1 MLNKSQKANEPP
13 PVLMYG
19 RRYGYCLNLI
29 VADNK
34 SILTGGEVLVTER
47 QHEILN
53 LIVEIFT
60 KTHEPVGSKAL
71 QESIASSSATIRNEM
86 AALEKKGLLEKAHTS
101 SGRMPSVEGFKY
113 FVEHSLSFDS
123 LDEED
128 VYQVVRSF
136 DREFFRLDDIFQ
148 TTAAI
153 LSDLTACTVAVLDVE
168 PSQQKLTAFDI
179 VILSQHAALA
189 VMTLDESKT
198 LTRQFAI
205 PKNFLREDLMEV
217 RSLVR
222 ERLLGKS
229 VLDIH
234 YKLRTEIPQ
243 IIQRHFVTTDNVLH
257 LFEHIFSDLFT
268 EDVVTAGKIRLL
280 DFADTRAYQF
290 FDSPQ
295 KVALEMRSNLG
306 EDEMQ
311 SVRVADSRE
320 KSLSNLT
327 VMTTRFL
334 IPYRGFG
341 LLSVIGPIN
350 VDYNRMISLI
360 NLVNR
365 VLMMK
370 LTDFYRYL
378 SSNHYEVH

>member
-1 MLNKSQKANEPP
+1 M
-13 PVLMYG
+13 
-19 RRYGYCLNLI
+19 
-29 VADNK
+29 
-34 SILTGGEVLVTER
+34 LVTER
-47 QHEILN
+47 QHEILK

-113 FVEHSLSFDS
+113 FVEHSLTVDS
-123 LDEED
+123 LAEEEM
-128 VYQVVRSF
+128 YQVVKSF

-148 TTAAI
+148 SAATI
-153 LSDLTACTVAVLDVE
+153 LSQLTACTVTVLDVE

-179 VILSQHAALA
+179 VVLSQHAALA

-205 PKNFLREDLMEV
+205 PRNFLREDLMEV
-217 RSLVR
+217 RNLVW
-222 ERLLGKS
+222 ERLLGKT

-234 YKLRTEIPQ
+234 YRLRTEIPQ

-257 LFEHIFSDLFT
+257 LFEYIFLTLFS
-268 EDVVTAGKIRLL
+268 EEVVEAGKVHLL
-280 DFADTRAYQF
+280 DFAGIETYRLFDT
-290 FDSPQ
+290 PQ
-295 KVALEMRSNLG
+295 KIALEMRSSLA

-311 SVRVADSRE
+311 SVRVADSQE
-320 KSLSNLT
+320 PALSHLT
-327 VMTTRFL
+327 VITTKFL

-350 VDYNRMISLI
+350 VDYNRLISLI
-360 NLVNR
+360 HLVNR
-365 VLMMK
+365 VLMLK

>member
-1 MLNKSQKANEPP
+1 M
-13 PVLMYG
+13 
-19 RRYGYCLNLI
+19 
-29 VADNK
+29 
-34 SILTGGEVLVTER
+34 VTER

-71 QESIASSSATIRNEM
+71 QDSIASSSATIRNDM

-113 FVEHSLSFDS
+113 FVEHSLTFDS
-123 LDEED
+123 LAEED
-128 VYQVVRSF
+128 MYQVVRSF
-136 DREFFRLDDIFQ
+136 DQEFFRLDDILQ
-148 TTAAI
+148 TAATI
-153 LSDLTACTVAVLDVE
+153 LSDLTSCTVAVLDVE

-205 PKNFLREDLMEV
+205 PKNFLREDLREV
-217 RSLVR
+217 RNLVL
-222 ERLLGKS
+222 ERLLGKT

-268 EDVVTAGKIRLL
+268 ENVVTAGKIRLL
-280 DFADTRAYQF
+280 DFADIGAYQF
-290 FDSPQ
+290 FEFPQ
-295 KVALEMRSNLG
+295 QVALEMRSNLA

-311 SVRVADSRE
+311 SVKVADSRE
-320 KSLSNLT
+320 PSLAHLT
-327 VMTTRFL
+327 VVTTKFL

-341 LLSVIGPIN
+341 ILAVIGPIN
-350 VDYNRMISLI
+350 VDYNRMMSLI

-365 VLMMK
+365 VL
-370 LTDFYRYL
+370 
-378 SSNHYEVH
+378 VP

>member
-1 MLNKSQKANEPP
+1 M
-13 PVLMYG
+13 
-19 RRYGYCLNLI
+19 I
-29 VADNK
+29 
-34 SILTGGEVLVTER
+34 TER
-47 QHEILN
+47 QHDILN

-113 FVEHSLSFDS
+113 FVEHSLTFDS
-123 LDEED
+123 LVEED
-128 VYQVVRSF
+128 VYQVVRRF

-148 TTAAI
+148 TAADS
-153 LSDLTACTVAVLDVE
+153 LSELTTCTVAVLDVE
-168 PSQQKLTAFDI
+168 TSQQRLTAFD
-179 VILSQHAALA
+179 VVVLSQHAALA
-189 VMTLDESKT
+189 VMTLDESKV
-198 LTRQFAI
+198 LTKQFAI
-205 PKNFLREDLMEV
+205 PKNFLPGDLTEV
-217 RSLVR
+217 SRLVR

-268 EDVVTAGKIRLL
+268 EEIVTAGKLRLL
-280 DFADTRAYQF
+280 DFADIRAYQF
-290 FDSPQ
+290 FDFPQ
-295 KVALEMRSNLG
+295 KVAFEMRSNLA

-311 SVRVADSRE
+311 SVKVADSRE
-320 KSLSNLT
+320 PSLSNLT
-327 VMTTRFL
+327 VVTTKFL

-341 LLSVIGPIN
+341 ILSVIGPIN
-350 VDYNRMISLI
+350 IDYNRLMSLI

-365 VLMMK
+365 ILMMK